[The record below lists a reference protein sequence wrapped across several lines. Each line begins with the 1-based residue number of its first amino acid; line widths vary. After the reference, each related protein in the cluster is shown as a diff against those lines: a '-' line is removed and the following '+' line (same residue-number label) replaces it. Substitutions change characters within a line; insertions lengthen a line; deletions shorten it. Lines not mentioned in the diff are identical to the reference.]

1 MPTQGS
7 PGLGSIPAFNVSLQ
21 GPAGPPGTPG
31 TPGTPGVK
39 GDPGEPGAKGDPGA
53 PGVDGADG
61 ADGIAEA
68 PIDGTP
74 YSRMDAGWAPAAA
87 GGGGSSDWVDI
98 TNKPATFPPDVHSH
112 AYADITAKPATFPPS
127 THSHA
132 QADIT
137 NLVTDLGN
145 KQAGDATLTALAG
158 LNAAAGLVEQTGT
171 DAFTKRALGVAAG
184 TSVPTRADA
193 DTRYAALV
201 HTHAQADVTNLVS
214 DLGLKAPLASPVFTG
229 TPTAPLPAVGDNTTR
244 VATTEWVKD
253 QYLENSGTNNPASLA
268 AGAVDTIQTMTVT
281 GAAVGDYCLASFS
294 VDLLGVTLLAWVSAA
309 NTVKYQFQ
317 NKTAGVQDLA
327 NGTVRVRVWKQ

>member
-31 TPGTPGVK
+31 APGPPGPPGTPGVK
-39 GDPGEPGAKGDPGA
+39 GDPGE

-87 GGGGSSDWVDI
+87 GGGSSDWVDI
-98 TNKPATFPPDVHSH
+98 TGKPATFPPTVPIAWS
-112 AYADITAKPATFPPS
+112 DISGEPATYPPS

-158 LNAAAGLVEQTGT
+158 LNTTAGLVEQTGT
-171 DAFTKRALGVAAG
+171 DAFTKRALGVGAT
-184 TSVPTRADA
+184 TSIPTRADA

-214 DLGLKAPLASPVFTG
+214 DLGLKAPLASPAFTG
-229 TPTAPLPAVGDNTTR
+229 TPTAPLPAVGDNTTK